1 VDKAREKY
9 EQDCMKINSYTAQ
22 SSLVQGKDLE
32 KIQLKLDRAKQTVQ
46 SNEREFANF
55 TRAFESTVQR
65 WEQDW
70 KAFCDGCQDLEE
82 ARIDFMKDNMW
93 SYTNI
98 VSTVCVAD
106 DEVCFTFCLF
116 SLVSLCLQSCERI
129 RVSLEQMETEREI
142 DNFVSLYGTGPQIP
156 DPPTFINYQSPDAT
170 PSSAAQP
177 TFRSASFIR
186 STARDVPV
194 QLYRNVPPQEE
205 DLINIAGRGAGGGGT
220 PRRTDTHSE
229 TNNLTRQP
237 TQRNSIHGV
246 LQQQQP
252 YANGVGFSCSS
263 NKPYQHQ
270 ITGSLVSPGVSATLA
285 QRPMANA
292 TSSSQLQSSHRP
304 TSSAYDPH
312 TEPVDPTAETYIKVG
327 NNAYRVDPS
336 KDPQMNPGTSG
347 SGSGSASRAGPS
359 ATKHNGIDPLQK
371 QLEELQSGLSALGS
385 NRRNT
390 IRRQSVGPTSENPV
404 ASSSRQKGN
413 DMLSAGTV
421 FRSSTANSPSP
432 AASGSGL
439 QQLRDYKNS
448 AELVVGAPPQTS
460 SRPASPNPPVANF
473 MIPKNSNGNHGAEV
487 VTDVLADYHQH
498 LPGERNSRRVSPASG
513 DGAGASGHSHS
524 LSVSSQQAQGLAR
537 APSIGHA
544 GIGAHGGNS
553 RGNSPQPSAS
563 RGPSPGPGEIVRLG
577 NMSGHPPQ
585 ISPQPQPQRHQLQ
598 HLPQQKRTSTLITS
612 PSTSTPIRDTS
623 PNPVGIA
630 LDPNGRVSHDEMAQR
645 YQMQQ
650 QQRGQTPQ
658 SHQHMYG
665 GIQQQSQHPQPNP
678 QQQQRRSS
686 WLTGVPAPG
695 APQPPIAPPAQPMY
709 SSVTPPPPQLLNMY
723 QVPPP
728 PPLPQSG
735 YATAASGQG
744 MYNQYSQQSSTGFQ
758 QPASQ
763 QQQQQIQSAYA
774 VMNNTLV
781 GRQQGTNS
789 INGNGFN
796 GRNASSSHS
805 SSSLA
810 VRNGGGDGYRVPSPG
825 PEAST
830 HVGRSP
836 SPQSV
841 VQQMLPQVQPVHQL
855 TSQTPMTHQYQSMQQ
870 VPVSASQ
877 SIQQQMQ
884 GQGQGQLT
892 HTRFSV
898 ASQQQIRQTTEDGKQ
913 IMFYG
918 TSYFTFYPY
927 HLGLSADMP
936 TMFQKRNSCASSFV
950 SV

>member
-1 VDKAREKY
+1 MR
-9 EQDCMKINSYTAQ
+9 C
-22 SSLVQGKDLE
+22 
-32 KIQLKLDRAKQTVQ
+32 
-46 SNEREFANF
+46 
-55 TRAFESTVQR
+55 
-65 WEQDW
+65 
-70 KAFCDGCQDLEE
+70 
-82 ARIDFMKDNMW
+82 
-93 SYTNI
+93 
-98 VSTVCVAD
+98 VSPSV
-106 DEVCFTFCLF
+106 LF
-116 SLVSLCLQSCERI
+116 SLVSIFRQSCERI

-156 DPPTFINYQSPDAT
+156 DPPAFINYQSPDTT

-194 QLYRNVPPQEE
+194 QLHRNVPPQEE
-205 DLINIAGRGAGGGGT
+205 DLINIAGRGAGGGVP
-220 PRRTDTHSE
+220 PRRTDTHPE
-229 TNNLTRQP
+229 TNNLIRQP
-237 TQRNSIHGV
+237 TQRNSVYGV
-246 LQQQQP
+246 LQQQQQP
-252 YANGVGFSCSS
+252 YPNGVGPSCSPK
-263 NKPYQHQ
+263 KPYQNQ
-270 ITGSLVSPGVSATLA
+270 ITGSSVSPGVSATLA

-292 TSSSQLQSSHRP
+292 TSSSQPQSSHRP

-347 SGSGSASRAGPS
+347 SGSGSASRAGPP
-359 ATKHNGIDPLQK
+359 ATKQNGIDPLQK

-390 IRRQSVGPTSENPV
+390 IRRQSVGPTSENSV

-413 DMLSAGTV
+413 DTLSAGTV
-421 FRSSTANSPSP
+421 FRSAAANSPSP

-439 QQLRDYKNS
+439 QQVRDYKNS

-473 MIPKNSNGNHGAEV
+473 MIPKSSNGNHGAEV

-498 LPGERNSRRVSPASG
+498 LPGERNSRRVSSASG
-513 DGAGASGHSHS
+513 NGAGASGHSHS
-524 LSVSSQQAQGLAR
+524 LSVSSQQGQGLAR

-563 RGPSPGPGEIVRLG
+563 RGPSPGPGEIVRPG

-585 ISPQPQPQRHQLQ
+585 VSPQPQPQQHQFHHQPPQ
-598 HLPQQKRTSTLITS
+598 HPPQQKRTSTLITS
-612 PSTSTPIRDTS
+612 PSTNTPIRDTS

-665 GIQQQSQHPQPNP
+665 GIQQQSQHPQQNA

-686 WLTGVPAPG
+686 WLAGMPAPG
-695 APQPPIAPPAQPMY
+695 APQPPIAHPAQPMY
-709 SSVTPPPPQLLNMY
+709 SSVTPPPPQLMNMY

-728 PPLPQSG
+728 PPIPQSG
-735 YATAASGQG
+735 YVTATSGQG

-758 QPASQ
+758 QPAPQ
-763 QQQQQIQSAYA
+763 QQQVQTAYA

-781 GRQQGTNS
+781 GRQQRANS

-796 GRNASSSHS
+796 GRNPPSSHS

-825 PEAST
+825 PEASM

-841 VQQMLPQVQPVHQL
+841 VHQMLPQVQQVHQL
-855 TSQTPMTHQYQSMQQ
+855 ASQTPMTHQYQSMQQ

-898 ASQQQIRQTTEDGKQ
+898 APQQQIRQTTEDGKQ

-918 TSYFTFYPY
+918 TSY
-927 HLGLSADMP
+927 
-936 TMFQKRNSCASSFV
+936 
-950 SV
+950 

>member
-1 VDKAREKY
+1 
-9 EQDCMKINSYTAQ
+9 
-22 SSLVQGKDLE
+22 
-32 KIQLKLDRAKQTVQ
+32 
-46 SNEREFANF
+46 
-55 TRAFESTVQR
+55 
-65 WEQDW
+65 
-70 KAFCDGCQDLEE
+70 
-82 ARIDFMKDNMW
+82 
-93 SYTNI
+93 
-98 VSTVCVAD
+98 
-106 DEVCFTFCLF
+106 
-116 SLVSLCLQSCERI
+116 
-129 RVSLEQMETEREI
+129 METEREI
-142 DNFVSLYGTGPQIP
+142 DHFVSLYGTGPQIP
-156 DPPTFINYQSPDAT
+156 DPPAFINYQLPDAA
-170 PSSAAQP
+170 PSSVAQP
-177 TFRSASFIR
+177 TFRSAGFIR

-194 QLYRNVPPQEE
+194 QLHRNVPPQEE
-205 DLINIAGRGAGGGGT
+205 DLINIAGRGAGGT
-220 PRRTDTHSE
+220 IRRTDTHPE
-229 TNNLTRQP
+229 TNNLIRQP
-237 TQRNSIHGV
+237 TQRNSVYGV
-246 LQQQQP
+246 LQQQQQP
-252 YANGVGFSCSS
+252 YANGVGPSCSS
-263 NKPYQHQ
+263 KKPHQNQ
-270 ITGSLVSPGVSATLA
+270 ITGSSVSPGISTTLA

-292 TSSSQLQSSHRP
+292 TSSSQPQSSHRP
-304 TSSAYDPH
+304 TSSTYDSH

-336 KDPQMNPGTSG
+336 KDPQMNPGASG

-359 ATKHNGIDPLQK
+359 ATKQNGIDPLQK

-390 IRRQSVGPTSENPV
+390 IHRQSAGPTSENPV

-413 DMLSAGTV
+413 DILSPGTA
-421 FRSSTANSPSP
+421 FRSSAANSPSP
-432 AASGSGL
+432 AASGSSL
-439 QQLRDYKNS
+439 QQVRDYKNS

-473 MIPKNSNGNHGAEV
+473 MIPKSSNGNYGAEV

-498 LPGERNSRRVSPASG
+498 LPGERNSRRVSSAGGS
-513 DGAGASGHSHS
+513 GAGVSGHSHS
-524 LSVSSQQAQGLAR
+524 LSVSSQQGQSLAR

-563 RGPSPGPGEIVRLG
+563 RGPSPGPGEIVRVG

-585 ISPQPQPQRHQLQ
+585 IFPQPQPQQHQLQ
-598 HLPQQKRTSTLITS
+598 HQPRQKRTNTLITS

-645 YQMQQ
+645 YQIQQ

-658 SHQHMYG
+658 GHQHMYG

-686 WLTGVPAPG
+686 WLAGVPTPG

-709 SSVTPPPPQLLNMY
+709 SSVTPPPPQLMNMY

-728 PPLPQSG
+728 PPIPQSG
-735 YATAASGQG
+735 YVTAASGQG

-758 QPASQ
+758 QPAPQ
-763 QQQQQIQSAYA
+763 QQQQVQNAYT

-781 GRQQGTNS
+781 GRQQRASST
-789 INGNGFN
+789 NGNGYN
-796 GRNASSSHS
+796 ERNASSSHS

-825 PEAST
+825 PEASM

-841 VQQMLPQVQPVHQL
+841 VQQMLPQVQQVHQL

-870 VPVSASQ
+870 VSVSASQ

-898 ASQQQIRQTTEDGKQ
+898 VQIRQTTEDGKQ

-918 TSYFTFYPY
+918 TSY
-927 HLGLSADMP
+927 
-936 TMFQKRNSCASSFV
+936 
-950 SV
+950 